1 MIPMVNRPFDLLN
14 AALGKNALIILKAGR
29 QVHGKL
35 LAFDVHMNLV
45 VDDAELTEQD
55 GTVKKL
61 GRILIRG
68 DTVVIVAP
76 SP

>member
-1 MIPMVNRPFDLLN
+1 MVSRPFDLLN
-14 AALGKNALIILKAGR
+14 DALGKETYIILKAGR
-29 QVHGKL
+29 SVRGVL

>member
-1 MIPMVNRPFDLLN
+1 MAGRPFDLLN
-14 AALGKNALIILKAGR
+14 DALGKEALIILKAGR
-29 QVHGKL
+29 QVRGVL
-35 LAFDVHMNLV
+35 LAFDAHMNLV
-45 VDDAELTEQD
+45 VDDAEVTEQD

>member
-1 MIPMVNRPFDLLN
+1 MVKRPFDLLN
-14 AALGKNALIILKAGR
+14 DAIGKETLVILKGYR
-29 QVHGKL
+29 QMRGVI

-45 VDDAELTEQD
+45 LDEAEELEGTE
-55 GTVKKL
+55 VKQKL

-76 SP
+76 SGVE

>member
-1 MIPMVNRPFDLLN
+1 MVSRPFDLLN
-14 AALGKNALIILKAGR
+14 DALGKEALVILKAGR
-29 QVHGKL
+29 QVRGVL

-76 SP
+76 AP

>member
-1 MIPMVNRPFDLLN
+1 MAGRPFDLLN
-14 AALGKNALIILKAGR
+14 DSLGKEVLVILKMGR
-29 QVHGKL
+29 QVRGVL

-61 GRILIRG
+61 GRILVRG

-76 SP
+76 SQ

>member
-1 MIPMVNRPFDLLN
+1 MVKRPFDLLN
-14 AALGKNALIILKAGR
+14 DAIGKETLIMLKGNR
-29 QVHGKL
+29 QIRGVL

-45 VDDAELTEQD
+45 LDNAEEIEDNQI
-55 GTVKKL
+55 KQKL

-68 DTVVIVAP
+68 DTVVMVSP

>member
-1 MIPMVNRPFDLLN
+1 MAGRPFDLLN
-14 AALGKNALIILKAGR
+14 DCLGKDVLVMLKMGR
-29 QVHGKL
+29 QVRGVL

-45 VDDAELTEQD
+45 VDEAELVEQD

-68 DTVVIVAP
+68 DTVIIVAP
-76 SP
+76 SQ

>member
-1 MIPMVNRPFDLLN
+1 MVSRPFDLLN
-14 AALGKNALIILKAGR
+14 DALGKEALIILKAGR
-29 QVHGKL
+29 SVRGVL

>member
-1 MIPMVNRPFDLLN
+1 VIPMVNRPFDLLN
-14 AALGKNALIILKAGR
+14 AAIGKNALIILKAGR

>member
-1 MIPMVNRPFDLLN
+1 MVKRPFDLLN
-14 AALGKNALIILKAGR
+14 DAIGKETLVILKGNR
-29 QVHGKL
+29 QIRGVL

-45 VDDAELTEQD
+45 LDEAEELEGTE
-55 GTVKKL
+55 VKQKL

-76 SP
+76 SGVE

>member
-14 AALGKNALIILKAGR
+14 AAIGKNALIILKAGR